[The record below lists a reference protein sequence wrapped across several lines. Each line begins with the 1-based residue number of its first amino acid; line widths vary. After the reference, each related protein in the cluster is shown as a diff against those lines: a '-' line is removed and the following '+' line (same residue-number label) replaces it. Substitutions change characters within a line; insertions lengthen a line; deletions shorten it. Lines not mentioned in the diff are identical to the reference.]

1 MALVRLK
8 GDQGER
14 YIRKAANS
22 RKPNGASPTN
32 ATRFEQPGPAGA

>member
-8 GDQGER
+8 GDQAQR

-22 RKPNGASPTN
+22 RKSNGASPTD
-32 ATRFEQPGPAGA
+32 ATRFEQPGPAEA